1 MYYKLD
7 EIKTSIDDWQQ
18 LLMDAVCKKLR
29 VRSQDI
35 EELMPIRRS
44 LDARKKPELYY
55 VHSVALSF
63 KEERLARELV
73 HKKKIAPYEFPVYHP
88 ATPGEKPWDKPV
100 VIAGAGPA
108 GLFAAYTLAE
118 QGYRPLVLERGA
130 DMSARV
136 KAVER
141 FWKEGT
147 LDPESNVSFGLGGAG
162 TFSDGK
168 LTSRS
173 KDPRVHR
180 VLELFINHGA
190 GPEITQVRNP
200 HLGTDVIRAV
210 VVRMKEEIE
219 RMGGSVR
226 FGAKLSGITS
236 AEGVLKSV
244 EVNGS
249 EQIEAEALLLCT
261 GHSARDT
268 YEMLH
273 ESGVH
278 LDSKDF
284 AVGLRVEHPQKL
296 IDKKQ
301 LGVDSMKLPV
311 GAAEYKLTYK
321 DRISGRGVYSFCMCP
336 GGSVVNASSE
346 AGRICV
352 NGMSFSGRDSGQANS
367 AVVVGVKT
375 ESLPGQGPLK
385 GIAYQRSLEEKA
397 FGLGGG
403 AFAVPVQPVVQFVGG
418 SGSVALESS
427 VLPATQPADLR
438 QLFDKETTAV
448 LQRGLRYFDKLIPGF
463 LAEGLLAGVETRTS
477 SPVRVTRDP
486 DMQSVDLSNLYPVGE
501 GAGYAGGIVSAA
513 VDGIRAAEK
522 IIEIYR
528 RK

>member
-1 MYYKLD
+1 VFYKLD

-18 LLMDAVCKKLR
+18 LLMDAVCKKLG
-29 VRSQDI
+29 VQSQDI
-35 EELMPIRRS
+35 KEL
-44 LDARKKPELYY
+44 
-55 VHSVALSF
+55 
-63 KEERLARELV
+63 
-73 HKKKIAPYEFPVYHP
+73 KKKIALYEFPVYHP
-88 ATPGEKPWDKPV
+88 AEPGEKSWEKPV
-100 VIAGAGPA
+100 VVAGAGPA

-118 QGYRPLVLERGA
+118 QGYCPLLLERGA
-130 DMSARV
+130 DMADRV

-141 FWKEGT
+141 FWQEGI

-180 VLELFINHGA
+180 VLELFIRHGA
-190 GPEITQVRNP
+190 GPEIAQVKNP
-200 HLGTDVIRAV
+200 HLGTDVIRAI

-219 RMGGSVR
+219 RLGGSVR
-226 FGAKLSGITS
+226 FGAKLTGINS
-236 AEGVLKSV
+236 AEGLIQSI
-244 EVNGS
+244 EVNES
-249 EQIEAEALLLCT
+249 EQIEVEALLLCT

-273 ESGVH
+273 ANGVH
-278 LDSKDF
+278 LESKDF
-284 AVGLRVEHPQKL
+284 AVGLRVEHPQEL

-301 LGVDSMKLPV
+301 LGADSLELPV
-311 GAAEYKLTYK
+311 GAAEYKLSYK

-346 AGRICV
+346 PGRICV
-352 NGMSFSGRDSGQANS
+352 NGMSFSGRDSGKANA
-367 AVVVGVKT
+367 AVVANVRT
-375 ESLPGQGPLK
+375 ESLPGEGPLK
-385 GIAYQRSLEEKA
+385 GIEYQRSLEEKT
-397 FGLGGG
+397 FELGGG
-403 AFAVPVQPVVQFVGG
+403 DFAVPVQSIVQFVGG
-418 SGSVALESS
+418 SGSIDFEPS
-427 VLPATQPADLR
+427 VLPSTQTADLR

-448 LQRGLRYFDKLIPGF
+448 LQRGLRYFDKMIPGF
-463 LAEGLLAGVETRTS
+463 LTEGLLTGVETRTS
-477 SPVRVTRDP
+477 SPVRVTRDS
-486 DMQSVDLSNLYPVGE
+486 DMQGVGLSNLFPVGE